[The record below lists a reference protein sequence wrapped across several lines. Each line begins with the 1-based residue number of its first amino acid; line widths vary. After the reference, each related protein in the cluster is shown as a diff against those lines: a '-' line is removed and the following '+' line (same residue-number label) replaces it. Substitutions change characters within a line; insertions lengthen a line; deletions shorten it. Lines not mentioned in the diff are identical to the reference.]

1 MAGKEELVSVV
12 IPTRDSAATL
22 GLCLESLRNQ
32 THPYI
37 EIIVVDQ
44 QSRDETILMARKF
57 ADRIIA
63 SARPPYY
70 ASPSVERNYGARYAS
85 GAYLLHI
92 DSDMELANS
101 VVEECLSLSNA
112 GYEVVVIPET
122 DIGQGFWSECK
133 RLERSMILRDGNV
146 EAARFFSKHAFD
158 CVSGYNQPAISTE
171 DWVLHQKLVKAG
183 FKVGKIQ
190 AQITHH
196 LGKMT
201 LSSQIMK
208 KYYYGRKARGFLA
221 RDPRFALKALS
232 PIRPGYIRDWRL
244 LLKHPRL
251 ALGVSLLRTCEL
263 YSAFM
268 GSLVG
273 P

>member
-1 MAGKEELVSVV
+1 MAGKEELVSVI

-32 THPYI
+32 THPHI

-44 QSRDETILMARKF
+44 ESKDETILIARKF
-57 ADRIIA
+57 ADRILA
-63 SARPPYY
+63 SARPLYY
-70 ASPSVERNYGARYAS
+70 ASPSVERNHGAKHAS

-92 DSDMELANS
+92 DSDMELADS

-112 GYEVVVIPET
+112 GYEAVVIPET
-122 DIGQGFWSECK
+122 DIGEGFWSECK
-133 RLERSMILRDGNV
+133 RLERSMILRDGTV
-146 EAARFFSKHAFD
+146 EAARFFSKHAFE
-158 CVSGYNQPAISTE
+158 CVNGYDQPAISTE
-171 DWVLHQKLVKAG
+171 DWALHQKLMKAG
-183 FKVGKIQ
+183 FKVSKIHG
-190 AQITHH
+190 QITHH

-201 LSSQIMK
+201 LTGQIMK
-208 KYYYGRKARGFLA
+208 KYYYGRKARGFIA
-221 RDPRFALKALS
+221 RDPSFALRALS

-251 ALGVSLLRTCEL
+251 ALGVILLRTCEL

>member
-1 MAGKEELVSVV
+1 MPQEKGIVSVV

-32 THPYI
+32 THPHI
-37 EIIVVDQ
+37 EIIIVDQ
-44 QSRDETILMARKF
+44 QSHDETLLMARKF
-57 ADRIIA
+57 ADRIIT

-70 ASPSVERNYGARYAS
+70 ASPSVERNYGAKYAS

-92 DSDMELANS
+92 DSDMELGKS
-101 VVEECLSLSNA
+101 VVEQCLSLSNV
-112 GYEVVVIPET
+112 GYEIVVIPEI
-122 DIGQGFWSECK
+122 DVGQGFWSECK
-133 RLERSMILRDGNV
+133 RLERSIILRDGSI
-146 EAARFFSKHAFD
+146 EAARFFSKHAFES
-158 CVSGYNQPAISTE
+158 VGGYDEPAISTE
-171 DWVLHQKLVKAG
+171 DWVLHQKLIKAG
-183 FKVGKIQ
+183 FKVGKTQ

-201 LSSQIMK
+201 LTGQIMK

-221 RDPRFALKALS
+221 KDPGFALKALS
-232 PIRPGYIRDWRL
+232 PIRPGYIHDWRL
-244 LLKHPRL
+244 LLRHPRL
-251 ALGVSLLRTCEL
+251 ALGVSILRTCEL

-273 P
+273 A